1 MIDEV
6 LHSLPHNSKLDY
18 ANLARYTNK
27 SMIVQEKKSNL
38 SCAKSC
44 QNQSGFIKNLSLLF
58 FLQYQSYED
67 ENLAMVK
74 NAFHIAPSIFRSL
87 ESLDVLTFD
96 IEF

>member
-6 LHSLPHNSKLDY
+6 LHSLAHKSKLDY

-27 SMIVQEKKSNL
+27 SMIVQEKSPICRAQKA
-38 SCAKSC
+38 AKINPDSSKISPC
-44 QNQSGFIKNLSLLF
+44 S